1 MVLEIAVIILAK
13 DAILN
18 LKCNKMPVPDYQ
30 SVMLPLLRQVADKKT
45 YLFKDIVESLAKEF
59 KLSEDDSINNR

>member
-1 MVLEIAVIILAK
+1 
-13 DAILN
+13 
-18 LKCNKMPVPDYQ
+18 MPVPDYQ